1 MELKNLIYEKKGFV
15 GIVKFNRPKQLNAI
29 DSDTVMEI
37 IDLFDVMGRD
47 DDIRCVVLTGEGE
60 RAFSAG
66 GDIQEE
72 AEKTLL
78 TAYDFIRLG
87 TEALAS
93 VENFRAPVIAAIN
106 GYCLGGGTEFAL
118 CCDMRIAADNAKL
131 GSPEITLGL
140 LPGWGGSQR
149 LPRLI
154 GMSKAKEFMF
164 TGDKYKAQQA
174 LEMGLVDKVVPAAD
188 LLEEACALAEKIA
201 SRPPMAVQ
209 YIKTLVN
216 DGMQCDLQRALKM
229 EGAMAAH
236 LFETQDNKEACA
248 AFLEKRPHKDFI
260 GR

>member
-1 MELKNLIYEKKGFV
+1 MELKNLLYEKRGYV

-29 DSDTVMEI
+29 DSDTALEI
-37 IDLFDVMGRD
+37 IALFDAMDKDR
-47 DDIRCVVLTGEGE
+47 DIRCVVLTGEGE

-66 GDIQEE
+66 GDIREE
-72 AEKTLL
+72 SQKTVL
-78 TAYDFIRLG
+78 TAYDFIKLG
-87 TEALAS
+87 TQALCC

-118 CCDMRIAADNAKL
+118 CCDIRIAADNAKL
-131 GSPEITLGL
+131 GSPEVSLGL

-149 LPRLI
+149 LPRII

-164 TGDKYKAQQA
+164 TGNKYTAEQSLA
-174 LEMGLVDKVVPAAD
+174 MGLVDHVVPAAD
-188 LLEEACALAEKIA
+188 LLEEACNLAKRIA
-201 SRPPMAVQ
+201 NQPPMAIQ

-216 DGMQCDLQRALKM
+216 EGTQCDLQRALKM
-229 EGAMAAH
+229 EGALAVH

-248 AFLEKRPHKDFI
+248 AFLEKRSHMDFI